1 MYTEP
6 GVPPPRVRPP
16 LTQRLSRRQLI
27 LLDCLVAVVTVVIM
41 AGSVLSSHRSE
52 PAPRSVAMLA
62 LGLLLAAAGG
72 VPVALRRL
80 RPLLALEAL
89 FAVSVLLA
97 VIQARDGLIV
107 AVPATYVLFTVAA
120 TSPRRTAAIALGCA
134 LVTVTAETFRV
145 WGSDDGKAGS
155 ALSLALFLIISWG
168 FGSAVRQRRAYA
180 NGLQQQ
186 AASRAV
192 AEERLRIAR
201 ELHDVVAHSM
211 SVIAVQAG
219 FGEYVIDDQP
229 AKAREA
235 LGAIQATSRDA
246 LDEMRRMLS
255 VLRQADTGGDGP
267 AAGPYPGDQPDR
279 LADLAA
285 DGPPRTAD
293 GVTPARPASSLSGL
307 LGPPSSGK
315 PVRPGERPAPAGNG
329 YGRFQ
334 DHAAEQAAEQAAAG
348 VSRRAAAPLRPA
360 PGLADLDR
368 LITRVGH
375 AGVHVDL
382 RVNGERGDVPAGVD
396 LSAFRI
402 IQEALTNV
410 VKHAATPGC
419 RVTIDYRD
427 GELGLEVIDE
437 GRAAALAPAG
447 PGASPVVSGHGLI
460 GMRERVHLC
469 GGQFSAGP
477 RPDRGFRVA
486 ATLPLNRAGS

>member
-1 MYTEP
+1 MYSEP

-16 LTQRLSRRQLI
+16 LTQRLSRRQWI

-41 AGSVLSSHRSE
+41 AGSVLTAHRSE
-52 PAPRSVAMLA
+52 PAPRSAAMLA

-97 VIQARDGLIV
+97 VIQAQDGLIV
-107 AVPATYVLFTVAA
+107 AVPATYVLYTVAA

-134 LVTVTAETFRV
+134 LATVTAETFRA
-145 WGSDDGKAGS
+145 WGSDGGKAGS
-155 ALSLALFLIISWG
+155 ALSPALFLIISWG
-168 FGSAVRQRRAYA
+168 LGSAVRQRRAYA
-180 NGLQQQ
+180 DGLQQQ

-255 VLRQADTGGDGP
+255 VLRQADTAGDGP
-267 AAGPYPGDQPDR
+267 AAGPYPGDRPDR

-293 GVTPARPASSLSGL
+293 GVTAARPASSLSAL
-307 LGPPSSGK
+307 LGPPG
-315 PVRPGERPAPAGNG
+315 PGEPTRPGQRPAPAGSG

-334 DHAAEQAAEQAAAG
+334 DHTAEQTAAQTAEG
-348 VSRRAAAPLRPA
+348 VPRRAAAPLRPA

-410 VKHAATPGC
+410 VKHAATPNC
-419 RVTIDYRD
+419 RVTLDYRD

>member
-1 MYTEP
+1 VYTEP
-6 GVPPPRVRPP
+6 GEPPRVRPP
-16 LTQRLSRRQLI
+16 LTKRLTRRHWI
-27 LLDCLVAVVTVVIM
+27 LLDCLAAVVAAAII
-41 AGSVLSSHRSE
+41 AASVWAQYHSASARHSATTALLG
-52 PAPRSVAMLA
+52 VLLA
-62 LGLLLAAAGG
+62 LAGG
-72 VPVALRRL
+72 IPVALRRV
-80 RPLLALEAL
+80 RPLVALGTL
-89 FAVSVLLA
+89 LAVSVVLS
-97 VIQARDGLIV
+97 VIGASYGPIV
-107 AVPATYVLFTVAA
+107 ELPAAYVLYMVAA
-120 TSPRRTAAIALGCA
+120 TSRRKVAAIALACA
-134 LVTVTAETFRV
+134 LATVVVEAYRIGV
-145 WGSDDGKAGS
+145 LGNGGVGS
-155 ALSLALFLIISWG
+155 AVSLGLILIIFWG

-219 FGEYVIDDQP
+219 FGQYVIDDQP
-229 AKAREA
+229 GKAREA

-255 VLRQADTGGDGP
+255 VLRQADTAGDGP
-267 AAGPYPGDQPDR
+267 AAGLYPGDQPDR

-285 DGPPRTAD
+285 DGPARTTDPAS
-293 GVTPARPASSLSGL
+293 PARPARW
-307 LGPPSSGK
+307 LGGPLRPAS
-315 PVRPGERPAPAGNG
+315 PGEPTGLAGRPAPAGSG

-334 DHAAEQAAEQAAAG
+334 DHTAAQTAASAA
-348 VSRRAAAPLRPA
+348 RRAAAPLWPA

-382 RVNGERGDVPAGVD
+382 RVNGERRDVPAGVD

-410 VKHAATPGC
+410 VKHAATPDC

-427 GELGLEVIDE
+427 GELGLEIIDE
-437 GRAAALAPAG
+437 GHAAVLAPAG
-447 PGASPVVSGHGLI
+447 PGTTPVVSGHGLI

-469 GGQFSAGP
+469 GGQFGAGP
-477 RPDRGFRVA
+477 RPERGFRVA
-486 ATLPLNRAGS
+486 ATLPLSRAGS

>member
-1 MYTEP
+1 MTTEP
-6 GVPPPRVRPP
+6 GAPPRVRPP
-16 LTQRLSRRQLI
+16 LTQRLSRRQWI
-27 LLDCLVAVVTVVIM
+27 LLDCLAAVVTVIIM
-41 AGSVLSSHRSE
+41 AGTVLASE
-52 PAPRSVAMLA
+52 RARPAPHSVTVLA
-62 LGLLLAAAGG
+62 LGLLLAAAAG

-80 RPLLALEAL
+80 HPLLALEAL
-89 FAVSVLLA
+89 FVLSVLLS
-97 VIQARDGLIV
+97 VIQVQDGLIV
-107 AVPATYVLFTVAA
+107 VVPATYVLFTVAA
-120 TSPRRTAAIALGCA
+120 TSQRRTAAIALACA
-134 LVTVTAETFRV
+134 LVTLVAEAFRV
-145 WGSDDGKAGS
+145 WATDSGRLGST
-155 ALSLALFLIISWG
+155 LPQALFLVISWG
-168 FGSAVRQRRAYA
+168 LGSAARQRRLYA
-180 NGLQQQ
+180 DGLQQQ

-201 ELHDVVAHSM
+201 ELHDVVAHGM

-255 VLRQADTGGDGP
+255 VLRQADTAGDGP
-267 AAGPYPGDQPDR
+267 VPGPDPGDPPDR

-285 DGPPRTAD
+285 DGP
-293 GVTPARPASSLSGL
+293 ARPAGPAGPVRPEGSLGGL
-307 LGPPSSGK
+307 LGSHGPAEPTGPAELPDGAASGHGPSQHHTAG
-315 PVRPGERPAPAGNG
+315 RTAP
-329 YGRFQ
+329 
-334 DHAAEQAAEQAAAG
+334 DLT
-348 VSRRAAAPLRPA
+348 RRAAAPLRPA

-382 RVNGERGDVPAGVD
+382 RVSGERGDVPAGVD

-410 VKHAATPGC
+410 VKHAGTPDC
-419 RVTIDYRD
+419 RVTVGYGD
-427 GELGLEVIDE
+427 GELGLEVVDD
-437 GRAAALAPAG
+437 GNAAVLTPAG
-447 PGASPVVSGHGLI
+447 PGGSPVVSGHGLI

-477 RPDRGFRVA
+477 RPGRGFRVA

>member
-6 GVPPPRVRPP
+6 GAPPRVRPP
-16 LTQRLSRRQLI
+16 LTQRLSRRQWI
-27 LLDCLVAVVTVVIM
+27 LLDCLVAVVTVIIM
-41 AGSVLSSHRSE
+41 GGSVLASNHASGFV
-52 PAPRSVAMLA
+52 PRSAPTLA

-89 FAVSVLLA
+89 FALSVLLS
-97 VIQARDGLIV
+97 VLQAQAGLIV
-107 AVPATYVLFTVAA
+107 VVPAIYVLFTVAA
-120 TSPRRTAAIALGCA
+120 TSPRRTAAIALACA
-134 LVTVTAETFRV
+134 LVTVVAETFRV
-145 WGSDDGKAGS
+145 WATDSGR
-155 ALSLALFLIISWG
+155 LSSTLPLALFLIISWG
-168 FGSAVRQRRAYA
+168 FGSAGRQRRLYA
-180 NGLQQQ
+180 DGLRQQ

-255 VLRQADTGGDGP
+255 VLRQADAAGDGP
-267 AAGPYPGDQPDR
+267 AAGPDPGGQPDR

-285 DGPPRTAD
+285 DGP
-293 GVTPARPASSLSGL
+293 ARPA
-307 LGPPSSGK
+307 GPAG
-315 PVRPGERPAPAGNG
+315 PVRPESSLGGLQSPRSPGEPTGQAERPVGAENG
-329 YGRFQ
+329 HGPSR
-334 DHAAEQAAEQAAAG
+334 DPAAG
-348 VSRRAAAPLRPA
+348 RTAPGFTRRAAAPLRPA

-368 LITRVGH
+368 LVTRVGH

-382 RVNGERGDVPAGVD
+382 RVSGERGDVPAGVD

-410 VKHAATPGC
+410 VKHAATPDC
-419 RVTIDYRD
+419 RVTVDYRD
-427 GELGLEVIDE
+427 GELSLEIVDD
-437 GRAAALAPAG
+437 GCAAALTPAG

-477 RPDRGFRVA
+477 RPGRGFRVA

>member
-107 AVPATYVLFTVAA
+107 AVPATYVLYTVAA

-229 AKAREA
+229 AEAREA
-235 LGAIQATSRDA
+235 LGAIQASSWDA

-285 DGPPRTAD
+285 DGPPRAAD

-307 LGPPSSGK
+307 LGPPRSGK

-329 YGRFQ
+329 VRALPGSRGRA
-334 DHAAEQAAEQAAAG
+334 DGRAGGCGRLEARGGAAAA
-348 VSRRAAAPLRPA
+348 RA
-360 PGLADLDR
+360 GLADLDR

-437 GRAAALAPAG
+437 GRTAALAPAG

-486 ATLPLNRAGS
+486 AALPLNRAGS

>member
-16 LTQRLSRRQLI
+16 LTQRLSRRQWI

-41 AGSVLSSHRSE
+41 AGSVLASHRSE
-52 PAPRSVAMLA
+52 PAPRSAAMLA

-89 FAVSVLLA
+89 FALSVLLA
-97 VIQARDGLIV
+97 VIQAQDGLIV
-107 AVPATYVLFTVAA
+107 AVPATYVLYTVAA

-134 LVTVTAETFRV
+134 LATVTAETFRV
-145 WGSDDGKAGS
+145 WGSGGGKAGS

-180 NGLQQQ
+180 DGLQQQ

-255 VLRQADTGGDGP
+255 VLRQADTAGGGP
-267 AAGPYPGDQPDR
+267 AAGPYPGDQPDQ

-285 DGPPRTAD
+285 DGPLRTTE
-293 GVTPARPASSLSGL
+293 GVTPAPPASSLSGL
-307 LGPPSSGK
+307 LGPPS
-315 PVRPGERPAPAGNG
+315 PQEPTRPAELPAAAGSG
-329 YGRFQ
+329 YGRSQ
-334 DHAAEQAAEQAAAG
+334 DHTGAQTAAG

-410 VKHAATPGC
+410 VKHAGTPGC

-427 GELGLEVIDE
+427 GELGLEIIDE
-437 GRAAALAPAG
+437 GHAAVLAPAG

-477 RPDRGFRVA
+477 RPGRGFRVA

>member
-6 GVPPPRVRPP
+6 GAPPRVRPP
-16 LTQRLSRRQLI
+16 LTQRLSRRQWI
-27 LLDCLVAVVTVVIM
+27 LLDCLVAVVTVIIM
-41 AGSVLSSHRSE
+41 AGTVLASDHAR
-52 PAPRSVAMLA
+52 PAPHSVPVLA
-62 LGLLLAAAGG
+62 LSLLLAAAGG

-89 FAVSVLLA
+89 FALSVLLS
-97 VIQARDGLIV
+97 VIQAQDGLIV
-107 AVPATYVLFTVAA
+107 VVPATYVLFTVAA
-120 TSPRRTAAIALGCA
+120 TSPRRTAAIALACA
-134 LVTVTAETFRV
+134 LVTVVAEAFRV
-145 WGSDDGKAGS
+145 WATDSGRLGST
-155 ALSLALFLIISWG
+155 LPQALFLIISWG
-168 FGSAVRQRRAYA
+168 FGSAVRQRRLYA
-180 NGLQQQ
+180 DGVQQQ

-255 VLRQADTGGDGP
+255 VLRQADTAGDGP
-267 AAGPYPGDQPDR
+267 AAGPDPGGQPDR

-285 DGPPRTAD
+285 DGP
-293 GVTPARPASSLSGL
+293 ARPA
-307 LGPPSSGK
+307 GPAG
-315 PVRPGERPAPAGNG
+315 PVRPESSLGGLQGPRGPEEPTRLAELPAGAENG
-329 YGRFQ
+329 HALSQ
-334 DHAAEQAAEQAAAG
+334 DHTAGQAAPDLT
-348 VSRRAAAPLRPA
+348 RRAAAPLRPA

-382 RVNGERGDVPAGVD
+382 RVSGERGDVPAGVD

-410 VKHAATPGC
+410 VKHAATPDC
-419 RVTIDYRD
+419 RVTVDYRD
-427 GELGLEVIDE
+427 GELSLEVVDD
-437 GRAAALAPAG
+437 GHPAVLTPAG
-447 PGASPVVSGHGLI
+447 PGTSPVVSGHGLI

-477 RPDRGFRVA
+477 RPGRGFRVA

>member
-6 GVPPPRVRPP
+6 GVPLPRVRPP
-16 LTQRLSRRQLI
+16 LTQRLSRRQSI

-52 PAPRSVAMLA
+52 PAPRSVAMLT

-107 AVPATYVLFTVAA
+107 AVPATYVLYTVAA
-120 TSPRRTAAIALGCA
+120 TSPRWTAAIALGCA

-285 DGPPRTAD
+285 DGQGAD

-329 YGRFQ
+329 DGRFQ
-334 DHAAEQAAEQAAAG
+334 DHTAEQTAGPAGGCGRLEARGGAAAARAG
-348 VSRRAAAPLRPA
+348 AGRPGPADHPRRARRGARRPEGQRRA
-360 PGLADLDR
+360 RGRTGRGGPVRFPHHPGGPHQRGQARSHARLPGHDR
-368 LITRVGH
+368 LPRRRTGPGGH
-375 AGVHVDL
+375 
-382 RVNGERGDVPAGVD
+382 RRG
-396 LSAFRI
+396 
-402 IQEALTNV
+402 
-410 VKHAATPGC
+410 PG
-419 RVTIDYRD
+419 RGARP
-427 GELGLEVIDE
+427 
-437 GRAAALAPAG
+437 GR

-477 RPDRGFRVA
+477 RPDRGFRAA